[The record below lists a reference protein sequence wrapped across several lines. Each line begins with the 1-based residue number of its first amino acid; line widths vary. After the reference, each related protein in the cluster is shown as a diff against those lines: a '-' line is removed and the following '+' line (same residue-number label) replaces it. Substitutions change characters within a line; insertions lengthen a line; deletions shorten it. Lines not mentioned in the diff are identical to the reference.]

1 MRRLRYLG
9 NTHGVVNNDT
19 NFFISI
25 CLAID
30 SALTV
35 FQQLKVFIPTNPKN
49 SYIVSNNEYR

>member
-1 MRRLRYLG
+1 MG

-19 NFFISI
+19 NFLTSI

-35 FQQLKVFIPTNPKN
+35 LQQLKVFIPTNPKN
-49 SYIVSNNEYR
+49 SYIVSNNEYW